1 MNNYETVLIV
11 DDDPTQLVI
20 LQAYFL
26 SLGAQHIYEAS
37 SAGLALQNLDQH
49 GDSIDL
55 IVSDL
60 VMPNMD
66 GIEFLRSLKNIGFSG
81 DVALISSLEHKLIDS
96 ARKLG
101 EFHKLS
107 ILGTCRKPLNKQ
119 KLDELFLKKNTARP
133 LEGQTN
139 AQTISLIE
147 IEKALENN
155 EFIPFYQPKVEVR
168 TGRITGVESLVR
180 WRHPIKGIVPPALF
194 LPRIE
199 SLGLTNKITFLM
211 CEQAM
216 TDMAHWTQQGI
227 QTKVAINVA
236 ASDVADLDFPNRIH
250 ALVKKHHIDPK
261 RLVIEVTENEVLEF
275 NDTSLEVL
283 ARLRLLGI
291 DVAIDDFGT
300 GYSNL
305 KTLKEFPYT
314 ELKIDQAFIRGMTT
328 DSFSQETVRVAATLG
343 RQLNMRLLA
352 EGVETVDEWNFV
364 RARGI
369 DEVQGFLI
377 AKPMSADDFYDFYL
391 ETGGTVSIASFGK
404 DENNTLPRYAFQ

>member
-147 IEKALENN
+147 IEK
-155 EFIPFYQPKVEVR
+155 
-168 TGRITGVESLVR
+168 
-180 WRHPIKGIVPPALF
+180 
-194 LPRIE
+194 
-199 SLGLTNKITFLM
+199 
-211 CEQAM
+211 
-216 TDMAHWTQQGI
+216 
-227 QTKVAINVA
+227 
-236 ASDVADLDFPNRIH
+236 
-250 ALVKKHHIDPK
+250 
-261 RLVIEVTENEVLEF
+261 
-275 NDTSLEVL
+275 
-283 ARLRLLGI
+283 
-291 DVAIDDFGT
+291 
-300 GYSNL
+300 
-305 KTLKEFPYT
+305 
-314 ELKIDQAFIRGMTT
+314 
-328 DSFSQETVRVAATLG
+328 
-343 RQLNMRLLA
+343 
-352 EGVETVDEWNFV
+352 
-364 RARGI
+364 
-369 DEVQGFLI
+369 
-377 AKPMSADDFYDFYL
+377 SA
-391 ETGGTVSIASFGK
+391 
-404 DENNTLPRYAFQ
+404 

>member
-1 MNNYETVLIV
+1 
-11 DDDPTQLVI
+11 
-20 LQAYFL
+20 
-26 SLGAQHIYEAS
+26 
-37 SAGLALQNLDQH
+37 
-49 GDSIDL
+49 
-55 IVSDL
+55 
-60 VMPNMD
+60 
-66 GIEFLRSLKNIGFSG
+66 
-81 DVALISSLEHKLIDS
+81 
-96 ARKLG
+96 
-101 EFHKLS
+101 
-107 ILGTCRKPLNKQ
+107 
-119 KLDELFLKKNTARP
+119 
-133 LEGQTN
+133 
-139 AQTISLIE
+139 
-147 IEKALENN
+147 
-155 EFIPFYQPKVEVR
+155 
-168 TGRITGVESLVR
+168 
-180 WRHPIKGIVPPALF
+180 
-194 LPRIE
+194 
-199 SLGLTNKITFLM
+199 M

-377 AKPMSADDFYDFYL
+377 AKPMSANDFYDFYR
-391 ETGGTVSIASFGK
+391 ETGGTVSIAGFSK
-404 DENNTLPRYAFQ
+404 DEKNALPRYAFQ